1 MFFHCLTYLFLFCIV
16 LTEKYKII
24 KAIEDDFYDKVIEV
38 KCSRNFKLK
47 AGYTAE
53 EKRVW
58 RFSVN
63 KNYCIKDIINKIS
76 GEKEKKI
83 TCTNINSISFISYY
97 VFKRCAMHYRS
108 GRTEVFCVKAVIK
121 TL

>member
-1 MFFHCLTYLFLFCIV
+1 MFVSYLTYFFLFRFV
-16 LTEKYKII
+16 LTEKYKSI
-24 KAIEDDFYDKVIEV
+24 KAIEDDFYQKIIEA
-38 KCSRNFKLK
+38 CSGSFKLK

-63 KNYCIKDIINKIS
+63 KNYCIKDIINKIN

>member
-38 KCSRNFKLK
+38 KCS
-47 AGYTAE
+47 E

-63 KNYCIKDIINKIS
+63 KNYCNKDINNKIN
-76 GEKEKKI
+76 GEKRQRIACKKYFFFMFLKHAQCI
-83 TCTNINSISFISYY
+83 KEVATR
-97 VFKRCAMHYRS
+97 RCFM
-108 GRTEVFCVKAVIK
+108 
-121 TL
+121 

>member
-63 KNYCIKDIINKIS
+63 KNYCNKDLITKSTAKN
-76 GEKEKKI
+76 GKELHVK
-83 TCTNINSISFISYY
+83 SISFLC
-97 VFKRCAMHYRS
+97 F
-108 GRTEVFCVKAVIK
+108 
-121 TL
+121 